1 MNTFI
6 ITIVLAGGLSMLVG
20 CTTPSGMHHAGQPD
34 GGARTSGTA
43 GVVSPA
49 PGPEHDRQT
58 AATVSS
64 RGRALWT
71 GHVALENDKQESE
84 AGSTFRFR

>member
-1 MNTFI
+1 MKQRI
-6 ITIVLAGGLSMLVG
+6 LIVLYAGGLSMLVG
-20 CTTPSGMHHAGQPD
+20 CTTPSGMNL
-34 GGARTSGTA
+34 GGPREEPPQS
-43 GVVSPA
+43 GVVSPV

-71 GHVALENDKQESE
+71 RDVAMENRGRQSE
-84 AGSTFRFR
+84 AGSTLRFR